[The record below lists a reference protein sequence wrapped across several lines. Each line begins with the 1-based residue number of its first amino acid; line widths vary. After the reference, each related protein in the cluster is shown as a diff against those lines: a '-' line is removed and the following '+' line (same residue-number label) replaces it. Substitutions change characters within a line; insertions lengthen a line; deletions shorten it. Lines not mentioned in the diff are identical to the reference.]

1 MPKSQQSIPAT
12 SDTGESEEG
21 RQMKQCEQCTF
32 KKIPKN
38 SPFKKLSSRQT
49 LILMLL
55 VMFLGMLERIDGGG
69 WQGPVQLSL
78 LLLQQVGRR
87 CRGALTCE

>member
-1 MPKSQQSIPAT
+1 
-12 SDTGESEEG
+12 
-21 RQMKQCEQCTF
+21 MKQCEQCTF

-49 LILMLL
+49 SVLMLL

-69 WQGPVQLSL
+69 WQGPVQLPL
-78 LLLQQVGRR
+78 LLLQQVGCG
-87 CRGALTCE
+87 CRGTFLCE